1 MRKHN
6 SVTTLKRL
14 LCIISLLA
22 ITLETGCGGG
32 KRNTDTSP
40 KEDSLT
46 LVWAANPYYFGANAF
61 DLQIQ
66 EELNRRLIED
76 YNCDFQVQFEWL
88 YADGNEYQTA
98 VAERYQS
105 RTATD
110 ILFTGLA
117 NHGQPGTYN
126 SMVRDD
132 LLYPLDDFLTETEAG
147 QVLYASFS
155 EMFWQAMR
163 CEGHIYGF
171 RCVDPQMYYDAT
183 LLVREDYSSALQQYE
198 EISSIQDLGDILEH
212 LSKTSPDSLQDTL
225 GVYVDIDALCNLEG
239 YIPVINGY
247 TGLYFTEENGT
258 VRVINAADDASFLNM
273 WKEIQRCNNVLTD
286 SSVPDAG
293 TAYRS
298 GKYVFA
304 ILPTTPRIL
313 YDDQLLV
320 DTQPISVKTL
330 RQAPEPLIYARN
342 AVTGIASW
350 SEHPKEAMELLS
362 LIATQPDLSNLL
374 IYGIEGIHYNLAGG
388 IPVPV
393 SSGNAYTKLASPANR
408 TISYRDGLEPA
419 DKTILYQEKNSAAV
433 LSPEIQYEL
442 DYTEYIEELSEISAV
457 YEAHACLW
465 LGTCSDVEAEAEKLS
480 QELQAVDVDKLVK
493 KLNKMLGN

>member
-46 LVWAANPYYFGANAF
+46 LVWVANPYYFGANAF

-98 VAERYQS
+98 VAERYQG

-110 ILFTGLA
+110 ILYTGLA

-171 RCVDPQMYYDAT
+171 R
-183 LLVREDYSSALQQYE
+183 
-198 EISSIQDLGDILEH
+198 
-212 LSKTSPDSLQDTL
+212 
-225 GVYVDIDALCNLEG
+225 
-239 YIPVINGY
+239 
-247 TGLYFTEENGT
+247 
-258 VRVINAADDASFLNM
+258 
-273 WKEIQRCNNVLTD
+273 
-286 SSVPDAG
+286 
-293 TAYRS
+293 
-298 GKYVFA
+298 
-304 ILPTTPRIL
+304 
-313 YDDQLLV
+313 
-320 DTQPISVKTL
+320 
-330 RQAPEPLIYARN
+330 
-342 AVTGIASW
+342 
-350 SEHPKEAMELLS
+350 
-362 LIATQPDLSNLL
+362 
-374 IYGIEGIHYNLAGG
+374 
-388 IPVPV
+388 
-393 SSGNAYTKLASPANR
+393 
-408 TISYRDGLEPA
+408 
-419 DKTILYQEKNSAAV
+419 
-433 LSPEIQYEL
+433 
-442 DYTEYIEELSEISAV
+442 
-457 YEAHACLW
+457 
-465 LGTCSDVEAEAEKLS
+465 
-480 QELQAVDVDKLVK
+480 
-493 KLNKMLGN
+493 